1 MVITESQRWFA
12 FALLL
17 LAGWLVYLLAPIL
30 TPFLIAAFLAYIG
43 DPLVDRLEDRGWSR
57 TVAVAVVFLVM
68 TFIAAILVLAV
79 APVLQRQIVQLA
91 QVLPQYIDAVIKYF
105 EPWFTELATAEGQK
119 LDAVTVS
126 GWLTGHWDTASG
138 VVSNLLGYATRSGGV
153 LAAWLANLLL
163 IPIVTFYLLRDW
175 DEFIAGIS
183 HLLPRDLEPEIA
195 HIARDADLRLSAF
208 LRGQLLV
215 MFVLGAVYSIGLWL
229 AGVKFA
235 LLIGMLAGIVSFVPY
250 LGFIVGIVV
259 ASIAVLMQTHDPVQ
273 LIPVAAVFGV
283 GQVIEGMFLT
293 PLLVGDKIGLHP
305 VAVIFAVLAGGQLFG
320 FLGVLVALPVAAVL
334 AVIVRDLHRRYI
346 DSAIYKPKEPKLA
359 KLQEPED

>member
-68 TFIAAILVLAV
+68 TLIAAVLILAV

-119 LDAVTVS
+119 LDAMTVS

-138 VVSNLLGYATRSGGV
+138 VVSNLLAYATRSGGV

-259 ASIAVLMQTHDPVQ
+259 ASVAVLMQTHDPVQ

-320 FLGVLVALPVAAVL
+320 FLGVLLALPVAAVL

>member
-163 IPIVTFYLLRDW
+163 IPIVAFYLLRDW

>member
-1 MVITESQRWFA
+1 MVISESQRWFA
-12 FALLL
+12 FALLI
-17 LAGWLVYLLAPIL
+17 LAGWLLYLLAPIL
-30 TPFLIAAFLAYIG
+30 TPFLVAAFLAYLG

-57 TVAVAVVFLVM
+57 MVAVTVVFLVM
-68 TFIAAILVLAV
+68 TVIAAMLVLTV
-79 APVLQRQIVQLA
+79 APMMQRQLVQLIET
-91 QVLPQYIDAVIKYF
+91 LPQYIDWALKYF
-105 EPWFTELATAEGQK
+105 EPWIAELGTSEAHVLDATAI
-119 LDAVTVS
+119 S

-138 VVSNLLGYATRSGGV
+138 VLSGVLAYATRSGGL
-153 LAAWLANLLL
+153 LAVWFANLLL

-175 DEFIAGIS
+175 DDFIAGIAY
-183 HLLPRDLEPEIA
+183 LLPRDLEPEIA
-195 HIARDADLRLSAF
+195 HIASDADQRLSAF

-215 MFVLGAVYSIGLWL
+215 MVVLGTIYAVGLWL

-259 ASIAVLMQTHDPVQ
+259 ASVAVLMQTQDLLQ
-273 LIPVAAVFGV
+273 LIPVIAVFGV
-283 GQVIEGMFLT
+283 GQAIEGMFLT

-320 FLGVLVALPVAAVL
+320 FIGVLLALPVAAVL

-346 DSAIYKPKEPKLA
+346 DSAIYKPKKQKLSEA
-359 KLQEPED
+359 QETSD